1 MNKFKHMV
9 SLVVLFLAVG
19 LLTTTTV
26 SAQEKETINFG
37 NTTGSLDNFAFM
49 EESIR
54 TALEEA
60 GYTLEETTF
69 SDGVQPNTALAEGSS
84 DINFFQHLQ
93 YLEAYNESNGT
104 DLVIV
109 EPYAYFAK
117 FAMYS
122 DKFESV
128 EEIPEGA
135 TVALSN
141 DPSNQDRALQFL
153 QELGLVTLVEGVEV
167 ATVLDIE
174 ENPKNLKFVEAGNAA
189 LPTSLADV
197 DVVVTSATHF
207 LRAGLD
213 ANDYIAV
220 ANDGPKY
227 SVGFAVR
234 AEDADAEWVQILV
247 QAAFT
252 QEFHDYLSEPGIYG
266 VQFELDESGKAVPAK
281 LEEAETESSEETT
294 EESEADSSDE

>member
-1 MNKFKHMV
+1 MKKIKHMIG
-9 SLVVLFLAVG
+9 LAVLFVAAG
-19 LLTTTTV
+19 LLTAAPV
-26 SAQEKETINFG
+26 SAQEKDTINFG
-37 NTTGSLDNFAFM
+37 NTTGSLDNYAFI
-49 EESIR
+49 EDSIR
-54 TALEEA
+54 AALEEA
-60 GYTLEETTF
+60 GYSLEETTF

-109 EPYAYFAK
+109 EPYAYYAK

-128 EEIPEGA
+128 EDITDGA

-153 QELGLVTLVEGVEV
+153 QELGLVTLVEGVEI

-174 ENPKNLKFVEAGNAA
+174 DNPKNLTFTEAGNAA

-207 LRAGLD
+207 YRAGLD
-213 ANDYIAV
+213 ANDYIEV
-220 ANDGPKY
+220 ANDGPDF

-234 AEDADAEWVQILV
+234 AEDADAEWVQILI

-252 QEFHDYLSEPGIYG
+252 QEFYDYLSEPGIYG
-266 VQFELDESGKAVPAK
+266 VQFELDEEGKAVPAT
-281 LEEAETESSEETT
+281 LEADTETSA
-294 EESEADSSDE
+294 ESEDESADE